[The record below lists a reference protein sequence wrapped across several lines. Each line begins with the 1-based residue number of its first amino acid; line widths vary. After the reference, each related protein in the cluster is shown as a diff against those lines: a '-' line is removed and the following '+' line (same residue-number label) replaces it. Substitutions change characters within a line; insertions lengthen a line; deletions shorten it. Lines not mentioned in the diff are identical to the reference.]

1 MLADPIRGV
10 NYELSIALAPP
21 ATQLLLLSGSVA
33 NPREVADWLSRI
45 GRDAILIS
53 HKDRPVPLT
62 DIDLLTLPE
71 TAARITSFWPRMLTN
86 ALRASLG
93 PILVFAPRRNAAEDL
108 ALALA
113 AALTASL
120 AQAQTVGSDLK
131 GAGHDTAHASKTVA
145 HKTANGTKKVYH
157 KTVHGTKV
165 GADKTVDVSK
175 TVGKDTGHGVKVGAD
190 KTADVS
196 KKGYHGTVN
205 GTKKLGHK
213 LKPKH
218 HSSDEQ

>member
-1 MLADPIRGV
+1 MKR
-10 NYELSIALAPP
+10 
-21 ATQLLLLSGSVA
+21 
-33 NPREVADWLSRI
+33 
-45 GRDAILIS
+45 
-53 HKDRPVPLT
+53 
-62 DIDLLTLPE
+62 
-71 TAARITSFWPRMLTN
+71 F
-86 ALRASLG
+86 
-93 PILVFAPRRNAAEDL
+93 VFTT
-108 ALALA
+108 LALA
-113 AALTASL
+113 AALTVSL

-145 HKTANGTKKVYH
+145 H